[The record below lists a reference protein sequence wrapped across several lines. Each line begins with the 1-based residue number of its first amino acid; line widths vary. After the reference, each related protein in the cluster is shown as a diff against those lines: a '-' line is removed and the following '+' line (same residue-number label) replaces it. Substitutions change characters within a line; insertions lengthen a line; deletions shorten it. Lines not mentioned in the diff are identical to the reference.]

1 MKKLKQSGNNLRV
14 VVDTNVLISGL
25 FGIKNSPSAHI
36 LQVIRAQKIIL
47 VASPLI
53 LEEISN
59 VINRE
64 RIVKLIKMTKRERIK
79 FMDMLIKRSDITLGK
94 QSFQIISRDEKDDKF
109 LSCAVEGKVDCIITG
124 DKDLLYLGEYEGIKI
139 ITPRKFLSLFSL

>member
-1 MKKLKQSGNNLRV
+1 MKKLKQSESNLRV

-25 FGIKNSPSAHI
+25 FGIKDSPSAYI
-36 LQVIRAQKIIL
+36 LQAIRTQKVIL
-47 VASPLI
+47 VTSSPI
-53 LEEISN
+53 LEEVSN
-59 VINRE
+59 IINRE
-64 RIVKLIKMTKRERIK
+64 RIVKVIKMTKLERIK
-79 FMDMLIKRSDITLGK
+79 FIDMLIERSDITLGK

-139 ITPRKFLSLFSL
+139 ITPRKFIADFSI